1 MKRYDEDA
9 VDRLFARIW
18 GESIHFGQHGAG
30 PVPIDET
37 TRETKRL
44 LADAAGIAPGTRV
57 LEVGSGWGAT
67 ARYLAGRGAAV
78 IATNYSAR
86 QARAAAQRCAVE
98 IAAGRIRLAMAD
110 FHALP
115 FADASMDLHWSQEC
129 LVHAAGK
136 ARVFAEAF
144 RVLRPG
150 GRLVFSDQTTRPE
163 RLDAAGRARIARRH
177 GNADLW
183 DADAFAAAVAAAGF
197 AAPDICD
204 WSPHMARHFG
214 LLSARIAP
222 LQADPPAGIP
232 ASVIEENAA
241 MWAWGAE
248 LAAAGAIGW
257 HAFIAVKPG

>member
-30 PVPIDET
+30 PSPIDEA

-44 LADAAGIAPGTRV
+44 LAEAAGVAPGARI

-67 ARYLAGRGAAV
+67 ARYLAARGAEV
-78 IATNYSAR
+78 VATNYSAR
-86 QARAAAQRCAVE
+86 QARAAARRCAAE
-98 IAAGRIRLAMAD
+98 RAAGRVRLAMAD

-115 FADASMDLHWSQEC
+115 FADGSMHLHWSQEC
-129 LVHAAGK
+129 LVHAADK

-150 GRLVFSDQTTRPE
+150 GRLVFSDQTTRAE
-163 RLDAAGRARIARRH
+163 RLDAAGRERIARRH

-183 DADAFAAAVAAAGF
+183 PAEAFAEAVRAAGF
-197 AAPDICD
+197 EAPDVRD
-204 WSPHMARHFG
+204 WSDHMERHFA
-214 LLSARIAP
+214 LLTKRIAP
-222 LQADPPAGIP
+222 LQADPPADISAP
-232 ASVIEENAA
+232 VIEENAA